1 MEPTVQVSPTVVTL
15 DVVQETAAVAA
26 VAAVA
31 PPVPAVA
38 AAVAVP
44 VPAAVAVPV
53 PVVAVADP
61 KQITAVVDALTAD
74 EKFLAKVKASVD
86 KILKD
91 GKVDQSDIP
100 ELVFIISETVNT
112 LGSHDLTVDMVPL
125 VIKMVY
131 KFIVDKYNLVPEEK
145 KADFER
151 IVDSSLRLLM
161 FQPNVRK
168 GLNNCFAFLTCSK

>member
-15 DVVQETAAVAA
+15 DVVQETVAVAA
-26 VAAVA
+26 V
-31 PPVPAVA
+31 
-38 AAVAVP
+38 
-44 VPAAVAVPV
+44 AAVAVPV

-61 KQITAVVDALTAD
+61 KQITAAVDALTAD

-100 ELVFIISETVNT
+100 ELVFIISETVST

-168 GLNNCFAFLTCSK
+168 GLNSCFAFLTCSK